1 MLGSYERMTAF
12 SNRIAV
18 GAAALTGVAAW
29 LLVASP
35 LLSAGGRTGRARS
48 SSSAPYFVG
57 DANLTGDLK
66 PWQYFDSGGTHSVS
80 RMPNGVTEPGVVRV
94 VPDPLGQ
101 EGDVYQ
107 ETVTPT
113 SRWSVGATDGDWTYL
128 YNAYSRNFGIDGKA
142 DWIHFAVMFPGGGA
156 YRNTRGEWNILFESH
171 PEADWPSACQVAE
184 LTLTVIQY
192 TGDRFA
198 HLAFRVLGG
207 DNACPLQA
215 SHWIYRKTPLR
226 RNHWYDVLIHAV
238 WSPNSDVGL
247 VQWWLDGKL
256 MYSAHVADLWQQ
268 PNGSV
273 DHPQFELN
281 NYRLHAS
288 WPSTVYYGQALLG
301 PTRGSVAFRSVLATK
316 SKR

>member
-1 MLGSYERMTAF
+1 MMAF
-12 SNRIAV
+12 SKRIALGV
-18 GAAALTGVAAW
+18 AALVGVAAW
-29 LLVASP
+29 LLLAAP
-35 LLSAGGRTGRARS
+35 LRSAGGRTRRAKGTTE
-48 SSSAPYFVG
+48 APYFVG
-57 DANLTGDLK
+57 DANLTGNLR

-80 RMPNGVTEPGVVRV
+80 RLPNGVTEPGVVRV

-113 SRWSVGATDGDWTYL
+113 SRWSVGAADGDWTYL
-128 YNAYSRNFGIDGKA
+128 YNAFSRNFGIDGKA

-156 YRNTRGEWNILFESH
+156 YRNTRGEWNILFEAH
-171 PEADWPSACQVAE
+171 PDSGYLTFPSACEVAE

-192 TGDRFA
+192 DGDRFPY
-198 HLAFRVLGG
+198 LAFRVLGG
-207 DNACPLQA
+207 DDACPLRA

-238 WSPNSDVGL
+238 WSPDSKVGR
-247 VQWWLDGKL
+247 VQWWLDGRL
-256 MYSAHVADLWQQ
+256 MYSAHVADLWQR

-273 DHPQFELN
+273 DHPEFELN
-281 NYRLHAS
+281 NYREHAS

-301 PTRGSVAFRSVLATK
+301 PTRRSVAFRPVVATK